1 MEEQANVT
9 EQKREKYCINKDGA
23 PLVNFASIANT
34 AYIHS
39 NQFANIVAATFRQT
53 FADFEGCLFE
63 TAQDGRPFMSF
74 FFNHAKNE
82 NSDLPCACELANAA
96 ATKGNDVI
104 SRMRQRDSLMKEGDR
119 YFLTQDGIDIFSELV
134 PDFYRNRNNKIDWK
148 KYVSESNDPTLV
160 PNQWDRSSW
169 GRPRAQFTQVTFVDV
184 NLLAKLVYGSYN
196 KETKEIYDYEVTIR
210 ACLDA
215 PMNPYQQYNRN
226 HNFMLEIKQVP
237 VHALQEVYKSI
248 GIVQGSG
255 LITGLGV

>member
-1 MEEQANVT
+1 MADQANAA
-9 EQKREKYCINKDGA
+9 EQKREPYCINKDGSA
-23 PLVNFASIANT
+23 LTNFASIANT
-34 AYIHS
+34 AFIHS

-63 TAQDGRPFMSF
+63 TTKDGRPYISF

-82 NSDLPCACELANAA
+82 NSDLPCACEMANGG

-119 YFLTQDGIDIFSELV
+119 YTLTQDGIDIFSPLI
-134 PDFYRNRNNKIDWK
+134 PDFYRNRNNKINWNN
-148 KYVSESNDPTLV
+148 YVSESNDPTIV
-160 PNQWDRSSW
+160 PNQWDRSTW
-169 GRPRAQFTQVTFVDV
+169 GRPHTQFTMVTLVDV
-184 NLLAKLVYGSYN
+184 NQLAKLIYGSRD
-196 KETKEIYDYEVTIR
+196 KETNEIYDYEVIIR

-215 PMNPYQQYNRN
+215 PMNPYQQYTRN
-226 HNFMLEIKQVP
+226 HNYMLEIKQIP

-255 LITGLGV
+255 LITGL